1 MKQVLDF
8 LLKHLNNT
16 ADGLL
21 LYTLFFIVGC
31 FVFVYLAKLKTQR
44 EFLLSTLKVVQSVL
58 STKLG
63 AKGSG
68 ILAIWVDGLQKIQ
81 DGEFTTDDG
90 VDQFVRYI
98 KLAAAQQGIT
108 LTDSDVQEIHTLV
121 MTTLG
126 IFLSNKPKQVQIA
139 VNQFAAMNIK

>member
-1 MKQVLDF
+1 MPIPQ
-8 LLKHLNNT
+8 
-16 ADGLL
+16 G
-21 LYTLFFIVGC
+21 
-31 FVFVYLAKLKTQR
+31 
-44 EFLLSTLKVVQSVL
+44 S
-58 STKLG
+58 
-63 AKGSG
+63 KGSG
-68 ILAIWVDGLQKIQ
+68 ILDIWVTGLQKIQ

-98 KLAAAQQGIT
+98 KLAASQQGIN

-126 IFLSNKPKQVQIA
+126 VFLSSKPKQVQIA

>member
-58 STKLG
+58 SSKLG
-63 AKGSG
+63 TKGSG

-139 VNQFAAMNIK
+139 VNQLDIH

>member
-1 MKQVLDF
+1 MHALEVFFKYLSD
-8 LLKHLNNT
+8 T
-16 ADGLL
+16 AGGLL
-21 LYTLFFIVGC
+21 LYVNCFVVGC
-31 FVFVYLAKLKTQR
+31 FIFVYLAKMKSQR
-44 EFLLSTLKVVQSVL
+44 QIVYSTLKVVQSVL

-63 AKGSG
+63 PKGSG
-68 ILAIWVDGLQKIQ
+68 ILDIWINGLQKIQ

-98 KLAAAQQGIT
+98 KLAAAQQGID
-108 LTDSDVQEIHTLV
+108 LTDTDVQEISTLV

-126 IFLSNKPKQVQIA
+126 VFLSNKPKQVQIA